1 MRYNLVNERKEC
13 FRSYRQNPNFFV
25 NYTLMAA
32 NDNLLLNLLKPV
44 IIIMVFTF
52 RPDWSEF
59 KPGKWIKK
67 TYKKIATF
75 LQIQYYAIRGE
86 NHHEE
91 IVWKLLKKELKIVP
105 FKHEVKESEK
115 TVYTKFHL
123 APDILGNFWYM
134 MYSDRLYFRAAI
146 IPNYPVEQTTNIF
159 ILAQHFNNQVNH
171 GSVVV
176 DVRLNYIEFRTT
188 YHFPEIIFTE
198 NAIQKHITHHYK
210 ISCDIFWAFNKMLTE
225 NEEPAYIIAELIAKR
240 EGVRSTDEVLAT

>member
-1 MRYNLVNERKEC
+1 
-13 FRSYRQNPNFFV
+13 
-25 NYTLMAA
+25 MAA
-32 NDNLLLNLLKPV
+32 NNNLLLTTLFK
-44 IIIMVFTF
+44 MVFIFMLLTF
-52 RPDWSEF
+52 RPDLSNF
-59 KPGKWIKK
+59 KPGKWIKRK
-67 TYKKIATF
+67 YREIARF
-75 LQIQYYAIRGE
+75 LNLQFYAMRGE

-123 APDILGNFWYM
+123 DPNILGNFWYM

-159 ILAQHFNNQVNH
+159 ILAQHFNNQLNH

-176 DVRLNYIEFRTT
+176 DVPLNYIEFRTT

-198 NAIQKHITHHYK
+198 NAIQKHINHHYK
-210 ISCDIFWAFNKMLTE
+210 ISCDIFWAFNKMLAE
-225 NEEPAYIIAELIAKR
+225 NEEPAYIIAELIAKL
-240 EGVRSTDEVLAT
+240 EGARSTDEVLAEN